1 MPDPTSAFAT
11 NGRRLVWAALLIA
24 ASLALTLGFAC
35 AVPFAAFGAV
45 AAMTLPRRDAL
56 LLTVALWLV
65 NQVVGFAFLHYPWD
79 AMTLTWGA
87 ILGAVAVAS
96 TLAAQ
101 AAVEQRG
108 IIQTALAG
116 FAAAFV
122 VYEGALYV
130 VSATAM
136 GGTEDFTPA
145 IVTRILAINAAGFV
159 ALLAASLLVA
169 AAGAHIR
176 MSRRVAVSRE
186 ENLAAGATR

>member
-11 NGRRLVWAALLIA
+11 NGRRLLWAGLLIA
-24 ASLALTLGFAC
+24 ASVAFTFGFAC

-65 NQVVGFAFLHYPWD
+65 NQVIGFAALHYPWD

-87 ILGAVAVAS
+87 ILGAVAVSS
-96 TLAAQ
+96 TIAAQ
-101 AAVEQRG
+101 AAVRNRG
-108 IIQTALAG
+108 MIQTALAG

-122 VYEGALYV
+122 VYEGTLYI
-130 VSATAM
+130 VSAAVM

-145 IVTRILAINAAGFV
+145 IVTRLLAINAAGFV
-159 ALLAASLLVA
+159 ALLAAGVLIA
-169 AAGAHIR
+169 AARVRGAVPAR
-176 MSRRVAVSRE
+176 
-186 ENLAAGATR
+186 AATPAP

>member
-11 NGRRLVWAALLIA
+11 HGRRLVWAALLVA
-24 ASLALTLGFAC
+24 ASVAFTLGFAC

-65 NQVVGFAFLHYPWD
+65 NQIIGFSVLHYPLD

-87 ILGAVAVAS
+87 ILGAVALLS
-96 TLAAQ
+96 TIAAQ
-101 AAVEQRG
+101 AAVRHRG
-108 IIQTALAG
+108 IIQTALAS

-122 VYEGALYV
+122 VYEGALYL
-130 VSATAM
+130 VSATVM

-145 IVTRILAINAAGFV
+145 IVARILAINAAGFV
-159 ALLAASLLVA
+159 ALLASVLIA
-169 AAGAHIR
+169 AAG
-176 MSRRVAVSRE
+176 SRSRNAVLSG
-186 ENLAAGATR
+186 AATPAP

>member
-11 NGRRLVWAALLIA
+11 SNRRLVWAGLLIA
-24 ASLALTLGFAC
+24 ASFAFTLGFAC

-65 NQVVGFAFLHYPWD
+65 NQVIGFSVLHYPWD
-79 AMTLTWGA
+79 GMTLAWGA

-101 AAVEQRG
+101 ATLGNRG
-108 IIQTALAG
+108 IIQTALAS

-122 VYEGALYV
+122 VYEGALYIA
-130 VSATAM
+130 SATIM
-136 GGTEDFTPA
+136 GGTEIYTPA
-145 IVTRILAINAAGFV
+145 IVGRILAINAAGFA
-159 ALLAASLLVA
+159 ALLAASTLLA
-169 AAGAHIR
+169 AAGAHVR
-176 MSRRVAVSRE
+176 MSGRVLDRGR
-186 ENLAAGATR
+186 LARS